1 MMGTSKYL
9 PFASTVPSAAR
20 EADTEVA
27 RPLPTGAGR
36 GNKTHRRSDGQPR
49 KLQQLSYKAL
59 WSHRGHGTFGGWTRN
74 TAGAGGVSR
83 GRFLAK
89 CDRKP
94 NQGADSDK
102 DTCRPHDHM
111 LTPTASLGF

>member
-1 MMGTSKYL
+1 MGTSKYL

-49 KLQQLSYKAL
+49 KRQQLSYKAL
-59 WSHRGHGTFGGWTRN
+59 RSHRGHGTFGGWTRN

-83 GRFLAK
+83 GGFLLK
-89 CDRKP
+89 VTE
-94 NQGADSDK
+94 NQIKA
-102 DTCRPHDHM
+102 
-111 LTPTASLGF
+111 PTAIKTPAGHTTTC

>member
-1 MMGTSKYL
+1 MGTSKYL

-59 WSHRGHGTFGGWTRN
+59 RSHRGHGTFGGWTRN

-83 GRFLAK
+83 GGFLLK
-89 CDRKP
+89 VTE
-94 NQGADSDK
+94 NQIKA
-102 DTCRPHDHM
+102 
-111 LTPTASLGF
+111 PTAIKTPAGHTTTC